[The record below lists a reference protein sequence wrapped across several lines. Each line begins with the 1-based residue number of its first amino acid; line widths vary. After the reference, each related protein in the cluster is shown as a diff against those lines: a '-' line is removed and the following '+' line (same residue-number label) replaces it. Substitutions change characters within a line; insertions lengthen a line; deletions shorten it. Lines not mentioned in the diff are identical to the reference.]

1 MFIYLYLQSLICS
14 TGSLP
19 ILDILLKLQNAQDNE
34 NCFFFKTLHD
44 ENSKC
49 TGCLSQLDL
58 PLELQ
63 NTQDNENCFFFS
75 KLFMMKIVNSEP
87 TGLTT

>member
-1 MFIYLYLQSLICS
+1 MFIVHEDIPKSLICS

-34 NCFFFKTLHD
+34 NFFFFKTLYD

-63 NTQDNENCFFFS
+63 NTQGTK
-75 KLFMMKIVNSEP
+75 KLFFQTSS
-87 TGLTT
+87 

>member
-1 MFIYLYLQSLICS
+1 MKIV
-14 TGSLP
+14 
-19 ILDILLKLQNAQDNE
+19 
-34 NCFFFKTLHD
+34 FFFKTLHD

-63 NTQDNENCFFFS
+63 NTQGTKKLFFS
-75 KLFMMKIVNSEP
+75 NFFMMKHSKHKNIFNVKKFEEQAFLN
-87 TGLTT
+87 TL